1 MRLPVLLAAGVL
13 LATGCVQPVDEE
25 GSRAGNR
32 PPVITAMTASPPE
45 VLVGTTSLIA
55 VTASDPDNDPLT
67 YSWSAST
74 GDIIGEG
81 STVRFS
87 ASFCCAG
94 PNVVRVTVR
103 DNAGGSASFLVDVLI
118 AY

>member
-1 MRLPVLLAAGVL
+1 MRLPALLCTGVL
-13 LATGCVQPVDEE
+13 LATGCVQPVDE
-25 GSRAGNR
+25 GGGKAGNR
-32 PPVITAMTASPPE
+32 PPIITAMTASPPE
-45 VLVGTTSLIA
+45 VLVGNTSVVA
-55 VTASDPDNDPLT
+55 VTATDPDNDPLT

-81 STVRFS
+81 PSVRFS

-118 AY
+118 SY